1 MGESLDILVADLDIS
16 KTGVL
21 TGKLFEG
28 LLSTVD
34 FRLLAFLDF
43 FQNFL
48 TAFSKTCSLSLA
60 PSTMSVTAPRVTSS
74 CI

>member
-43 FQNFL
+43 FQKLFDRLFKDLL
-48 TAFSKTCSLSLA
+48 T
-60 PSTMSVTAPRVTSS
+60 
-74 CI
+74 